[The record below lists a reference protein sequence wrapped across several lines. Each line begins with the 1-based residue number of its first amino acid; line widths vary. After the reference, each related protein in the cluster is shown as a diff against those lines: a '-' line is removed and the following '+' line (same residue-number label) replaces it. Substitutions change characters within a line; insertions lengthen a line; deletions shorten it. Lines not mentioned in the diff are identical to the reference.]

1 MTEKFTEI
9 ITSTVDGALERQCA
23 DILERIGYEYI
34 IASITYFFEASDED
48 TYLLNNHILQS
59 ATSSVLKDCPLVSY
73 VSQKPMGERLVAEI
87 LYIKGT
93 PKVERDEDYFVLCS
107 DGCEELLTQGIHF
120 PSAGDIGE

>member
-9 ITSTVDGALERQCA
+9 ITSTVDGALERQCV
-23 DILERIGYEYI
+23 DILERIGNEYI

-48 TYLLNNHILQS
+48 TYLLNDHILQS

-93 PKVERDEDYFVLCS
+93 PKVKRYEDYFVPCVS
-107 DGCEELLTQGIHF
+107 SSSQ
-120 PSAGDIGE
+120 PSEQRTK